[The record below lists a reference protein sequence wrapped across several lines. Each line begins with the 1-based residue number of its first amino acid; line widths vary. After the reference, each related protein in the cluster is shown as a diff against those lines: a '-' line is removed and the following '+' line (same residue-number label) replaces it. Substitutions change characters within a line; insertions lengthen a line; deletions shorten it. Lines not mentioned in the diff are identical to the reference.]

1 LAFICTALP
10 RSETTKSQL
19 RLHLI
24 VFIWGFTAILG
35 DLIGKGAIEL
45 VWNRILMALVVLG
58 LYMWWRKISFKTD
71 WRSVGIFV
79 IAGTLIAAHWI
90 AFFHAIKISNVS
102 VTLVCMSSGA
112 FFTSLIEPFFFK
124 RKLYPAEVLLGL
136 VVIAAIALIFSLRTD
151 YLWGIV
157 TALSSA
163 FLAALF
169 SVINGRIARKYPSEL
184 ITMYELGAGW
194 LAITLLLA
202 FTGSLSLATFPM
214 EKMDWIYLLIL
225 GIVCTAYPFIES
237 VRVMR
242 NLSPFTVVLT
252 INMEPVYGIILAYFL
267 LGSKERMSPGF
278 YAGAL
283 VIVAVLFANAYLQK
297 RKKLGQGQVE

>member
-1 LAFICTALP
+1 
-10 RSETTKSQL
+10 
-19 RLHLI
+19 
-24 VFIWGFTAILG
+24 
-35 DLIGKGAIEL
+35 
-45 VWNRILMALVVLG
+45 
-58 LYMWWRKISFKTD
+58 
-71 WRSVGIFV
+71 
-79 IAGTLIAAHWI
+79 
-90 AFFHAIKISNVS
+90 
-102 VTLVCMSSGA
+102 
-112 FFTSLIEPFFFK
+112 
-124 RKLYPAEVLLGL
+124 
-136 VVIAAIALIFSLRTD
+136 
-151 YLWGIV
+151 
-157 TALSSA
+157 
-163 FLAALF
+163 
-169 SVINGRIARKYPSEL
+169 
-184 ITMYELGAGW
+184 MYELGAGW

-297 RKKLGQGQVE
+297 RKKLGQEQVE

>member
-1 LAFICTALP
+1 LP

-124 RKLYPAEVLLGL
+124 SKL
-136 VVIAAIALIFSLRTD
+136 
-151 YLWGIV
+151 
-157 TALSSA
+157 
-163 FLAALF
+163 
-169 SVINGRIARKYPSEL
+169 
-184 ITMYELGAGW
+184 
-194 LAITLLLA
+194 
-202 FTGSLSLATFPM
+202 
-214 EKMDWIYLLIL
+214 
-225 GIVCTAYPFIES
+225 
-237 VRVMR
+237 
-242 NLSPFTVVLT
+242 
-252 INMEPVYGIILAYFL
+252 
-267 LGSKERMSPGF
+267 
-278 YAGAL
+278 
-283 VIVAVLFANAYLQK
+283 
-297 RKKLGQGQVE
+297 